1 VDERFLRRE
10 RSSEARLS
18 GLGLTILTARTFL
31 GTSMS
36 TTKLR
41 PGQLLAGLL
50 LPAAA
55 LLLPA
60 CVAEDTNAKTWEH
73 GATVD
78 ENRKEEAV
86 PVEVATLG
94 RGGIEAVL
102 RFSSNLE
109 AERDVQVF
117 AEAPRRVTELL
128 VEEGKSVRRGQVLLR
143 LQDDEQRSAVAKAE
157 IDLKQRKR
165 DFERH
170 KDLFAQQLV
179 TEQLYNDAAFAVEQ
193 AQIALDDAR
202 RALSYTEVKAP
213 IAGIVTE
220 RMVNLG
226 DHVTVNQQL
235 FRIVDFDSIVA
246 RIYVPEKELKALA
259 VGQQARLRA
268 DALGGVRFRGEIDRI
283 SPIVDPATG
292 TLKVTVATPRQEG
305 LRPGMYVEVELV
317 TAVHDQALLLPKRA
331 LVYDNDQAFVFR
343 LGAERRVE
351 RLRVAPQ
358 LEDAENV
365 EPLEGLAEGDQVVVA
380 GQSGLKD
387 GGLVRLP
394 GDPEPDKE
402 KKDGDKKAEANPDAA

>member
-1 VDERFLRRE
+1 
-10 RSSEARLS
+10 
-18 GLGLTILTARTFL
+18 
-31 GTSMS
+31 M

-41 PGQLLAGLL
+41 PVQLLAGLL
-50 LPAAA
+50 LLTAA
-55 LLLPA
+55 LALPA

-78 ENRKEEAV
+78 GDRKEEAV

-128 VEEGKSVRRGQVLLR
+128 VEEGDSVRRGQVLLR

-157 IDLKQRKR
+157 IDLKQRQR

-202 RALSYTEVKAP
+202 RALGYTEVKAP
-213 IAGIVTE
+213 IGGIVTE

-246 RIYVPEKELKALA
+246 RIYVPEKELKTLA

-268 DALGGVRFRGEIDRI
+268 DSLGGVRFRGEIDRV

-317 TAVHDQALLLPKRA
+317 TTVHDSALLLPKRA

-351 RLRVAPQ
+351 RLRVAPL
-358 LEDAENV
+358 LEDALNV

-394 GDPEPDKE
+394 GDPEPDEDKKDDE
-402 KKDGDKKAEANPDAA
+402 KKDEAQSNAA